1 MDSYNIG
8 TVRQYREVDGKMW
21 GNTEIHRTNER
32 EEEEE
37 RWRQIHLEIVS
48 ASVWPLAYWN

>member
-1 MDSYNIG
+1 MRGYKDTS
-8 TVRQYREVDGKMW
+8 
-21 GNTEIHRTNER
+21 NER

-48 ASVWPLAYWN
+48 ASVWSLAYWN

>member
-1 MDSYNIG
+1 MERCGD
-8 TVRQYREVDGKMW
+8 TW
-21 GNTEIHRTNER
+21 GYIERASER

-48 ASVWPLAYWN
+48 ASV